1 MTEWTMTSLP
11 SWSSP
16 AASQPRII
24 GSRSSGRPTP
34 RSDHR
39 SWGFNDAALTVT
51 VVQPSCCSGSGRS
64 PIRRPLRGAARSW
77 AAANTASMARI
88 MPEEPRR
95 ARRGCHN
102 RRGMA
107 RVTASATKGVDA
119 PPERGLEFL
128 RAYREGRPRI
138 LTDNYTAYRVEQGG
152 QGQGTLIG
160 YHFAAGG
167 RERDYRLAVEE
178 DGGGLSERDQLSS
191 FESRWTVVPEGAGAQ
206 VTLESS

>member
-1 MTEWTMTSLP
+1 
-11 SWSSP
+11 
-16 AASQPRII
+16 
-24 GSRSSGRPTP
+24 
-34 RSDHR
+34 
-39 SWGFNDAALTVT
+39 
-51 VVQPSCCSGSGRS
+51 
-64 PIRRPLRGAARSW
+64 
-77 AAANTASMARI
+77 

-107 RVTASATKGVDA
+107 RVTASATKVVDA
-119 PPERGLEFL
+119 PPERVLEFL
-128 RAYREGRPRI
+128 RDYREGRARI

-152 QGQGTLIG
+152 QGQGTVIG

-206 VTLESS
+206 VTLESSWQGAGGIGGVFERTFAPLGLRRIYGQMLDKLAAAVSGSGP